1 MQGHVIVIF
10 DAQRSLEFSVDA
22 PVDGDR
28 ARAARAWFGQN
39 WDSLGCEPLR
49 VSGKVLLLDKILGV
63 AKALGYTNLSS
74 RADLAREFAVHAI
87 QALEKP
93 RVTVDLPGLAI
104 VY

>member
-1 MQGHVIVIF
+1 MQGHVIIVF
-10 DAQRSLEFSVDA
+10 DAQRSLELAVDVPVDA
-22 PVDGDR
+22 GQ
-28 ARAARAWFGQN
+28 AQAARAWFEQR
-39 WDSLGCEPLR
+39 WESLGCEPLR

-63 AKALGYTNLSS
+63 ADALGYRALSS
-74 RADLAREFAVHAI
+74 QADVASEFAGHAV